1 MSHLQALQQRMLQAV
16 LADRPP
22 QSRDLQ
28 DDARA
33 DTSTRL
39 AIYRNGY
46 RVRLRDALAT
56 EFPGLGVMMG
66 RRFGSLLD
74 RHVEAHPSGHYNIR
88 WHGAGVAAFLEY
100 GLPWRDKPALADMAR
115 LDWAISTSFD
125 AADEPVLAAADLA
138 GVSAHAW
145 ANLHL
150 LLQNHLQILS
160 THYNVDA
167 FRRAADRNDKRP
179 RMRRHD
185 AARHLLV
192 WRQALT
198 VHYRSI
204 GMDELS
210 ALSGAIKGEPFAA
223 LCERLSEYHD
233 PADAL
238 PRMASFLHRWLADGL
253 ISRWLLD

>member
-1 MSHLQALQQRMLQAV
+1 MSHLQAIQQRLLQAV

-22 QSRDLQ
+22 QSRDLR
-28 DDARA
+28 DDAGA
-33 DTSTRL
+33 DVTARL

-56 EFPGLGVMMG
+56 EFPGLGMMMG

-74 RHVEAHPSGHYNIR
+74 RYVEAHPSGHYNIR

-125 AADEPVLAAADLA
+125 AADEPVLAAADLT
-138 GVSAHAW
+138 GVPADAW
-145 ANLHL
+145 ADLRL
-150 LLQNHLQILS
+150 LTQNHLQILS
-160 THYNVDA
+160 THHNVEA
-167 FRRAADRNDKRP
+167 FRRAADRNDRRP
-179 RMRRHD
+179 RLRRHD
-185 AARHLLV
+185 MARHLLV
-192 WRQALT
+192 WRQSLT

-204 GMDELS
+204 GVDELS
-210 ALSGAIKGEPFAA
+210 ALNGAIKSEPFAA
-223 LCERLSEYHD
+223 LCERLSEHHD